1 MIQQHHRATL
11 ADAEARTHELLAAQ
25 RQEHEAGLA
34 RHLAFIDRYGR
45 AGKGSGQG
53 WVSAAWGRESVTTPS
68 SLWHGARNSA
78 ALFTQACYSTR
89 SFAPRLMKQARHVA
103 RRRCLKLM
111 LPPCALGAG
120 CWQTRMSCH
129 GNARN

>member
-53 WVSAAWGRESVTTPS
+53 WVSAAWGRANVTTPS
-68 SLWHGARNSA
+68 SL
-78 ALFTQACYSTR
+78 
-89 SFAPRLMKQARHVA
+89 
-103 RRRCLKLM
+103 RRCLLK
-111 LPPCALGAG
+111 PAIQPGALLRGF
-120 CWQTRMSCH
+120 
-129 GNARN
+129 